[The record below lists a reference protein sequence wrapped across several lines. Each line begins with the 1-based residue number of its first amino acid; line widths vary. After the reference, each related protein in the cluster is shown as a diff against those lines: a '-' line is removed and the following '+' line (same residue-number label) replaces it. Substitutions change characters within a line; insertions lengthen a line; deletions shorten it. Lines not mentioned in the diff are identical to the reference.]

1 MRLENKVAIITGSGG
16 GQGRRAAERFAEE
29 GARVVVTDVKREAC
43 DEVVAGIA
51 AGGGEAIAVPAD
63 VSRSADVK
71 ALVEAALDS
80 FGKLDIMYNNAGI
93 LLADRDGPVTELDE
107 DAWDLTLSIN
117 LKGIYLG
124 CKYAIP
130 AMQRAGGGS
139 IVNTASTAGLV
150 GVGGSHAYMASKGGV
165 IALTRGIAV
174 TYGRHQIR
182 CNAICP
188 GVVET
193 PMVATLTEHERA
205 AAAALR
211 WHVLRRF
218 GQPDDVV
225 GLALFLASDESGWM
239 TGSIIPIDGGLTA
252 K

>member
-29 GARVVVTDVKREAC
+29 GARVVVSDVKRDAC
-43 DEVVAGIA
+43 DEVVAGIKA
-51 AGGGEAIAVPAD
+51 AGGEAIAVPAD
-63 VSRSADVK
+63 VSKGADVK

-80 FGKLDIMYNNAGI
+80 FGKLDVMYNNAGI
-93 LLADRDGPVTELDE
+93 LLVDRDGPVTEIDE
-107 DAWDLTLSIN
+107 DTWDLVMSVN
-117 LKGIYLG
+117 LKGVYLG
-124 CKYAIP
+124 CKYAIS
-130 AMQRAGGGS
+130 AMQRTGGGS

-150 GVGGSHAYMASKGGV
+150 GVGGTHAYMATKGGV

-174 TYGRHQIR
+174 TFGRQQIR

-188 GVVET
+188 GVIET
-193 PMVATLTEHERA
+193 PMVANLTEHERA
-205 AAAALR
+205 AASAIR

-218 GQPDDVV
+218 GKPDDVV
-225 GLALFLASDESGWM
+225 GLALFLASDESSWM
-239 TGSIIPIDGGLTA
+239 TGSIIPIDGGMTA